1 MTLFSHVMQGHGHG
15 QGAQAVSNLGVDFLA
30 RKGGSGQ
37 SPRHMPEAKASTVRC
52 LAEGFG
58 MRNPSNLDLIFRRK
72 PSPEP
77 GASVGYAGAN
87 PSSCCGNR
95 VRDLPEV
102 IRRTSITHG
111 VHKRH
116 CSPSPERNTGPQNM
130 VMQLASCNRD
140 VRDCGRGRA
149 SKASSRSQMHR
160 SLSPPARSPRINAA
174 TGYCSAT
181 VLRAQKVLDDVD
193 DLLQRS
199 PSSAS
204 VELSFPIAS
213 REPILCKAY
222 TSSGSEDDDDASTM
236 VPRSGSPSSCRSPAL
251 SNLTDY
257 FLESNSEASMEAA
270 ALPHPDESL
279 VMTFAKSLNKQSAEM
294 YERSLKER
302 VKAAQKRAL
311 KKVAR

>member
-15 QGAQAVSNLGVDFLA
+15 QGAQAVSVLGVDFLA
-30 RKGGSGQ
+30 RKSGSGQ
-37 SPRHMPEAKASTVRC
+37 PPRHMPETKASTARC

-58 MRNPSNLDLIFRRK
+58 MRNPSNVDLILRRK

-87 PSSCCGNR
+87 PSSCGGNR

-116 CSPSPERNTGPQNM
+116 CSQSPERNTGPRNM
-130 VMQLASCNRD
+130 VMELASCNRD
-140 VRDCGRGRA
+140 VRDCGRGVA
-149 SKASSRSQMHR
+149 SKASSRSQKHR
-160 SLSPPARSPRINAA
+160 SLSPTARSPRTNTA
-174 TGYCSAT
+174 TGYHSAT
-181 VLRAQKVLDDVD
+181 VRPARKISDDVAN
-193 DLLQRS
+193 LLQ
-199 PSSAS
+199 SSSSTAS
-204 VELSFPIAS
+204 IELSFPSAS
-213 REPILCKAY
+213 REPIFCKAY

-257 FLESNSEASMEAA
+257 FLESNSEASMEGP
-270 ALPHPDESL
+270 ALPHHDESL
-279 VMTFAKSLNKQSAEM
+279 VMTFAKSLNKRSAEM

-311 KKVAR
+311 KRVA